1 MRHILG
7 EEKKTKLNKRTTEYY
22 FYFQIK
28 VKVNVIFGSE
38 NKYLSHFAWMSLV
51 WCSPAHHEALSRLR
65 PGFKSR
71 YEHSSWNDIDFQ
83 TKVQL
88 AKIVRPCMETIKTS
102 PPISVTKTFELSK
115 NKLWK
120 LISSSGNL
128 NNCHPFCKL
137 NEVIQWDDNGHIDR
151 LVYLNERTYVRHFL
165 TWDEGEGYTLRIGE
179 ENGSQSFVEWKIE
192 ATSKNH
198 SQLTITVHPY
208 LLAKFPKLIAYLPY
222 QLWIRPKMRRYLHSV
237 VSGFEFVART
247 GEAVP
252 RNHFGRH
259 SWFS

>member
-1 MRHILG
+1 MVGHTPLCF
-7 EEKKTKLNKRTTEYY
+7 L
-22 FYFQIK
+22 
-28 VKVNVIFGSE
+28 
-38 NKYLSHFAWMSLV
+38 
-51 WCSPAHHEALSRLR
+51 
-65 PGFKSR
+65 
-71 YEHSSWNDIDFQ
+71 DFQ

-88 AKIVRPCMETIKTS
+88 PNNGPTFMEGFRTS
-102 PPISVTKTFELSK
+102 PPISVTKTFEVSK
-115 NKLWK
+115 EKLWN
-120 LISSSGNL
+120 LISDSGNL
-128 NNCHPFCKL
+128 NACHPFCKL
-137 NEVIQWDDNGHIDR
+137 NEVIQWDNDGHVDR
-151 LVYLNERTYVRHFL
+151 LVYLNERTYVRQFL
-165 TWDEGEGYTLRIGE
+165 TWNEGEGYTLKIGE

-192 ATSKNH
+192 AASKNH

-237 VSGFEFVART
+237 VSGFEYVART

>member
-1 MRHILG
+1 MEH
-7 EEKKTKLNKRTTEYY
+7 RTLC
-22 FYFQIK
+22 
-28 VKVNVIFGSE
+28 V
-38 NKYLSHFAWMSLV
+38 L
-51 WCSPAHHEALSRLR
+51 
-65 PGFKSR
+65 
-71 YEHSSWNDIDFQ
+71 DFQ

-88 AKIVRPCMETIKTS
+88 ANSGTASMEGFRTS
-102 PPISVTKTFELSK
+102 PPISVTKTFEVSK
-115 NKLWK
+115 EKLWK
-120 LISSSGNL
+120 LISDSGNL
-128 NNCHPFCKL
+128 NDCHPFCKL
-137 NEVIQWDDNGHIDR
+137 NEVIQWDNDGHVDR
-151 LVYLNERTYVRHFL
+151 LVYLNERTYVRQFL

-192 ATSKNH
+192 AASKNH

-237 VSGFEFVART
+237 VSGFEYVART
-247 GEAVP
+247 GKAVP